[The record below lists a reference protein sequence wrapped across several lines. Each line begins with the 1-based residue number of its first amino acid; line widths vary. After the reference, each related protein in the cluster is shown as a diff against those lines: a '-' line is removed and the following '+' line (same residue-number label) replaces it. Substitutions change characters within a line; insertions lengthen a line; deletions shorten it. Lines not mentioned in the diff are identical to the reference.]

1 MEDTAAS
8 TAANTPAQNNQPQE
22 SEITDPSDTHVEIRA
37 FTVGPIETNCYAL
50 ISDGHGLVVDPGAAG
65 AAGGDCPEKCG

>member
-37 FTVGPIETNCYAL
+37 FTVGPRSEERRVGKEC
-50 ISDGHGLVVDPGAAG
+50 
-65 AAGGDCPEKCG
+65 